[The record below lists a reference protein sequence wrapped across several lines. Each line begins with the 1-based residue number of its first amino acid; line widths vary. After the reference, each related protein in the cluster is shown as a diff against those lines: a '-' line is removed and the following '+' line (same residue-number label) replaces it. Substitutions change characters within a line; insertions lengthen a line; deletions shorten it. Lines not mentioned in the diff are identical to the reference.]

1 MSEIPQNW
9 TIVRIEDVITLNPRN
24 DCDDSTEVGFVPLQ
38 LLGVY
43 FRDHHTFEQ
52 RPWSVVK
59 KGYTHFANGDVLLAR
74 ITPSF
79 ENGKAG
85 IARNLPNG
93 LGAGSTEYFVCRPL
107 SGAIISEYLLAYFK
121 TIRFLLDGEYLMTG
135 ASGHKRVPKEY
146 LLGSELPLAP
156 FNEQKRI
163 VEKLDVLFLR
173 VDTCRNQLDHV
184 SFILKQFRQSIL
196 SAATSGELTEDWRA
210 ENENLDL
217 DHKIEE
223 ASTEFN
229 FTDTSCFGDFRF
241 PINWTIA
248 RLGEI
253 AEITGGI
260 TKDSKKQNLADE
272 ELPYLRV
279 ANVQRGFFDLSQIK
293 TIRVPKKRVEE
304 LLLKPGDILFNEG
317 GDLDKLG
324 RGWVWDGEIERC
336 TFQNHVFRV
345 RLHDENF
352 APKFFSWY
360 GNLRGADY
368 FLSVGKQTTNLASI
382 NKSLLSA
389 LPIVIPPVEEQ
400 QEIVRRVE
408 ALFSYADQL
417 ENLHRSAC
425 EQIERLIPALLDKA
439 FRGELV
445 LQDPNDEPAS
455 VLLERIRA
463 ERATQPIM
471 PKRVLTNRK
480 PIMTKISTESV
491 KEIIHQ
497 LPINTL
503 SFNDLRENIPGDYN
517 SLKDILFSLLDES
530 EPIIM
535 QVFDQEVKT
544 MHFVR
549 GNK

>member
-9 TIVRIEDVITLNPRN
+9 TIVRVEDVITLNPRN

-38 LLGVY
+38 LLGVH

-59 KGYTHFANGDVLLAR
+59 KGYTHFADGDVLLAR

-85 IARNLPNG
+85 IAHNLPNG
-93 LGAGSTEYFVCRPL
+93 IGAGSTEYFVCRPL
-107 SGAIISEYLLAYFK
+107 SGAIISEYLLAHFK

-146 LLGSELPLAP
+146 LLNSELPLAP

-163 VEKLDVLFLR
+163 ADKLDELFAR
-173 VDTCRNQLDHV
+173 VDACRDRLDHV
-184 SFILKQFRQSIL
+184 SLTLKRFRQSVL
-196 SAATSGELTEDWRA
+196 SAATSGELTKDWRT
-210 ENENLDL
+210 EYENLDI
-217 DHKIEE
+217 DSEIED
-223 ASTEFN
+223 ASTEFS
-229 FTDTSCFGDFRF
+229 FTDASCFGAFRF
-241 PINWTIA
+241 PISWTMT

-253 AEITGGI
+253 AEISGGI

-279 ANVQRGFFDLSQIK
+279 ANVQRGFFDLDEIK
-293 TIRVPKKRVEE
+293 TIRVPQKRVEE

-317 GDLDKLG
+317 GDIDKLG
-324 RGWVWDGEIERC
+324 RGWVWNGEIERC

-345 RLHDENF
+345 RLHDESF

-389 LPIVIPPVEEQ
+389 LPVVVPPAPEQ

-408 ALFSYADQL
+408 ELFAYADSIESLYQ
-417 ENLHRSAC
+417 NAC
-425 EQIERLIPALLDKA
+425 DQIERLIPALLDKA

-445 LQDPNDEPAS
+445 EQDPNDEPAS
-455 VLLERIRA
+455 ILLERIRT
-463 ERATQPIM
+463 ERAAQPIK
-471 PKRVLTNRK
+471 PRRILTKRK
-480 PIMTKISTESV
+480 PTMTKISTESV
-491 KEIIHQ
+491 KEIILQ
-497 LPINTL
+497 LPMDTL
-503 SFNDLRENIPGDYN
+503 SFAELRKNIPGDYD
-517 SLKDILFSLLDES
+517 SIKDILFTLLDEA
-530 EPIIM
+530 EPIIR
-535 QVFDQEVKT
+535 QVFDEEEKT

-549 GNK
+549 GNR